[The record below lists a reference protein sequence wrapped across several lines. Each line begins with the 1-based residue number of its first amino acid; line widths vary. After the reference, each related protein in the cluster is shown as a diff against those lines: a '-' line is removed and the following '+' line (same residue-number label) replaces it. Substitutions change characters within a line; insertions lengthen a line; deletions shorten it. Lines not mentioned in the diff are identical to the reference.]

1 MDTRRPSASFLAGAS
16 GWEHSRKPVGMLS
29 AEKIMRKTECYIKAV
44 FVHPGMDRI
53 GLNVTHGYI
62 KAFFVQSA
70 WTGSAL
76 M

>member
-1 MDTRRPSASFLAGAS
+1 
-16 GWEHSRKPVGMLS
+16 
-29 AEKIMRKTECYIKAV
+29 MRETECYIKAF

-62 KAFFVQSA
+62 KAFFVHPG
-70 WTGSAL
+70 WTGSPL